1 MSEAS
6 TFASDPHMSA
16 WVAANAG
23 AGKTFT
29 LANRVARLLLADA
42 RPEKIL
48 CLTFTKA
55 AAAEMQHR
63 LFKQLGEWSMLP
75 DDVLSAKIAEIGA
88 IPDDLPK
95 ARRLFAKALETPGGL
110 KVLTLHA
117 FCQLVLTRFPIEA
130 GVTPGFEVLDDAA
143 ARALVADARQKV
155 LERAGTGDAR
165 LADAIA
171 YLAIEKGEPR
181 LNDTLAAALGNDR
194 RKMDRFFETLNG
206 RDFEDAVWRA
216 HGIAPDW
223 DGAKEF
229 CAALRREI
237 ETLKTVGDWLAASKA
252 ATDIKSAAY
261 LARFILLPEDGFSH
275 LEEWFLTDAGKPK
288 QKLATKALADA
299 RPDLLS
305 YLTALQTRFCG
316 VEDQRRAARAARLT
330 NASLTLIAA
339 VRRDYARVKE
349 RRGVLDYD
357 DLIVKTLA
365 LLEKGDAAQWVLYK
379 LDNGI
384 DHILIDEAQDTSPE
398 QWRIVKKLAEEFFAG
413 ESRGHASRTLFA
425 VGDEKQSI
433 FSFQGAD
440 PSQFDIH
447 RQH

>member
-6 TFASDPHMSA
+6 AFASDPFLSA

-23 AGKTFT
+23 AGKTYT

-48 CLTFTKA
+48 CVTFTKA

-63 LFKQLGEWSMLP
+63 LFKQLGEWAMLP
-75 DDVLSAKIAEIGA
+75 DDVLAAKINEIGA
-88 IPDDLPK
+88 VADDLPK

-117 FCQLVLTRFPIEA
+117 FCQLVLTRFPVEA
-130 GVTPGFEVLDDAA
+130 GVTPGFDVLDDAA

-155 LERAGTGDAR
+155 LERAGAGDTK

-194 RKMDRFFETLNG
+194 RKMDRFFETLDG
-206 RDFEDAVWRA
+206 ADFEKAVWRA
-216 HGIAPDW
+216 HGIAPGW

-229 CAALRREI
+229 CTALRREI
-237 ETLKTVGDWLAASKA
+237 EQVKELRDWLSRGKTAGDAE
-252 ATDIKSAAY
+252 SALTLTRF
-261 LARFILLPEDGFSH
+261 LALPEDGFV
-275 LEEWFLTDAGKPK
+275 LLQDWFLTREGKPRK
-288 QKLATKALADA
+288 ALASKALADA

-305 YLTALQTRFCG
+305 YLTALQARFCA

-339 VRRDYARVKE
+339 VRRDYARAKD
-349 RRGVLDYD
+349 RQGVLDYD

-365 LLEKGDAAQWVLYK
+365 LLENGDAAQWVLYK

-413 ESRGHASRTLFA
+413 ESRGKALRTIFA

-440 PSQFDIH
+440 PS
-447 RQH
+447 